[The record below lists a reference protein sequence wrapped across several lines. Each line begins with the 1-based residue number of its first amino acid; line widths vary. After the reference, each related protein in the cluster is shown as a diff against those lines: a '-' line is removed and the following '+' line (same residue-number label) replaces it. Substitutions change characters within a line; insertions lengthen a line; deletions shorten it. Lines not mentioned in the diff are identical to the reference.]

1 MHSRISSNDF
11 WWGGEWNDCTIEH
24 DDIPA
29 PMNFAANVTE
39 PLVMVGEP
47 EVDFSN
53 PANQI

>member
-1 MHSRISSNDF
+1 MIS
-11 WWGGEWNDCTIEH
+11 GGEGSGGGWNDCTIEH

-47 EVDFSN
+47 EIDFSN